1 MPWPQKLLQRQGGDP
16 CAGQAS
22 TQAFLPSLAVLLMIF
37 RSRTMHGLLLLH
49 RQQPHDH
56 LVLLLSACF
65 FCLFNI
71 HGEEEE
77 VPYLFR
83 SVLDVTETRTTI
95 KEAYFKSLWTE
106 ITQSHK
112 FKNRNCILLPTE

>member
-1 MPWPQKLLQRQGGDP
+1 MGSQCSRTMASADTHLDAMATEAAAAAGWRP

-22 TQAFLPSLAVLLMIF
+22 TQALLPSLAVLLMIF

-56 LVLLLSACF
+56 LVLLLFAYF

-83 SVLDVTETRTTI
+83 SVLDVTEIQTTI
-95 KEAYFKSLWTE
+95 KLL
-106 ITQSHK
+106 
-112 FKNRNCILLPTE
+112 RDIL